1 MYRYNLALS
10 NCSRYLESLKHEAPD
25 EPTDD
30 ANTAMYPVQ
39 SDEAR
44 AIELMNEEAWMK

>member
-1 MYRYNLALS
+1 MYRYNLELS

-30 ANTAMYPVQ
+30 TNTAMYPVNPEG
-39 SDEAR
+39 SA
-44 AIELMNEEAWMK
+44 EEDA

>member
-30 ANTAMYPVQ
+30 ANTSMFNPTELAIQ
-39 SDEAR
+39 ADDE
-44 AIELMNEEAWMK
+44 EEWFK